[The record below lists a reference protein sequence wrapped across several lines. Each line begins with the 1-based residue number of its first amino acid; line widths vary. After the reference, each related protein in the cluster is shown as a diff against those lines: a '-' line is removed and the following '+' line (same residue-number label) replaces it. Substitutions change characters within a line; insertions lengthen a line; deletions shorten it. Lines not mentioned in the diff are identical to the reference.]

1 MGIYGSHSSSFYTSD
16 RNFLYQIWQQ
26 RLDEDRQKRLE
37 EDAEYRKKRIAQ
49 ELAFSA
55 TSASALKASYDS
67 IFGKDNIPKDLEAH
81 CNDLMKA
88 DAKKLSRDEIAQLDL
103 NDSNALISAIRNY
116 AQELGLNPS
125 SNRSIEEMAAM
136 HPRHIALA

>member
-1 MGIYGSHSSSFYTSD
+1 MGIYGSLSSSFYTSG

-26 RLDEDRQKRLE
+26 RLDDDRQKRLE

-55 TSASALKASYDS
+55 TSASALKASFES
-67 IFGKDNIPKDLEAH
+67 IFGKDNIPKQFEDHL
-81 CNDLMKA
+81 NSLMKA
-88 DAKKLSRDEIAQLDL
+88 DSKKLSRDEIARLDL
-103 NDSNALISAIRNY
+103 EESRGLITAIRNY
-116 AQELGLNPS
+116 AEDLGLNPS
-125 SNRSIEEMAAM
+125 SNKSIEEMAAM